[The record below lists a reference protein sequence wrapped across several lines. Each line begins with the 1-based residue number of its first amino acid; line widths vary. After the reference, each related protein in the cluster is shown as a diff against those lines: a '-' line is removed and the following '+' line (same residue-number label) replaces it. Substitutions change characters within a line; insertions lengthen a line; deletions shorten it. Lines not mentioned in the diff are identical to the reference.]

1 VEECSLRDKKKKGEE
16 RTRELRRVGKGNTDR
31 EAKSTRRK
39 CRGNGFW
46 VEGKGDGSQD

>member
-1 VEECSLRDKKKKGEE
+1 MEMSWEREYRQRGKRNEKG
-16 RTRELRRVGKGNTDR
+16 G

-46 VEGKGDGSQD
+46 VEGKGDGSQDW